1 MFQHGSPD
9 GLRPVRFAL
18 CVLPILA
25 LAGCGGDGSA
35 ADQIAPVT
43 APAAA
48 ASAPQVSSPNAP
60 PVIGATPATIA
71 TAGTP
76 YEYAPDATDADGDQL
91 TYAITN
97 KPQWATFDTATG
109 NLSGTPGD
117 GDVGVAANIEISVT
131 DGSATAY
138 AGPFNI
144 TIQPRPTTSTPP
156 SPPANSPPVISG
168 TPAAQVVA
176 GSAYLFQPTA
186 SDPNNDTLSFS
197 ISNRPSWA
205 TFNTTTGQLSGTP
218 SASNV
223 GTYANI
229 TISVSDSKVS
239 VSLPAFAIQVQPLP
253 NGAPTISG
261 TPATT
266 VTVGSAYS
274 FKPSASDP
282 DGNTLTFAIQNKPS
296 WATFSTV
303 NGTLSGTPAAA
314 NVGTFASIV
323 ISVSDG
329 KASASLP
336 AFSLQ
341 VQALPNRPPTISG
354 SPATS
359 VTAGQAYSFQ
369 PTASDPD
376 GNTLTFS
383 IQNKPAWATFSSS
396 KGSLSGTPSAANA
409 GTYSNIV
416 ISVSDGKASVSL
428 AAFAIQVVASPPT
441 NQPPTISGS
450 PATSVAAGSAYSF
463 RPTASDPNG
472 NTLTF
477 SIQNAP
483 SWATFSTSNGS
494 LAGTPTAANVGVFSN
509 IVISVSD
516 GTNSVSLPAF
526 TITVSAVAATGSVT
540 LNWTPPTANTD
551 STALT
556 NLAGYTIIYGT
567 SASSLTQTV
576 QVPNASATSYTVTG
590 LTSGTWYFSVIS
602 YNSVGEQSVPSNPVS
617 DVVP

>member
-1 MFQHGSPD
+1 
-9 GLRPVRFAL
+9 
-18 CVLPILA
+18 
-25 LAGCGGDGSA
+25 
-35 ADQIAPVT
+35 
-43 APAAA
+43 
-48 ASAPQVSSPNAP
+48 
-60 PVIGATPATIA
+60 
-71 TAGTP
+71 
-76 YEYAPDATDADGDQL
+76 
-91 TYAITN
+91 
-97 KPQWATFDTATG
+97 
-109 NLSGTPGD
+109 
-117 GDVGVAANIEISVT
+117 
-131 DGSATAY
+131 
-138 AGPFNI
+138 
-144 TIQPRPTTSTPP
+144 
-156 SPPANSPPVISG
+156 VISG

-176 GSAYLFQPTA
+176 GSAYVFQPTA

-239 VSLPAFAIQVQPLP
+239 VSLPAFTIQVQPLP

-266 VTVGSAYS
+266 ITVGSAYS